1 MKNSKL
7 LMTTIFTHLDG
18 DGVCSASLIKMV
30 KKYSNAQVFFTHPA
44 GLGHDIK
51 KIEDDLIICDIAQ
64 DKRSYNKTY
73 SRLEKISYNH
83 SIHYFDHHSMPKPL
97 PPKVINIHKEGV
109 SATEIVYRYFYHEL
123 PEYADHIVLLG
134 AICDYLDD
142 TSLMQEILHHYER
155 RSLFLDAGLLAQG
168 LMKSNKGSRYDTL
181 RNVVKRLSKGEFPC
195 DIKFLAEGA
204 LKISRREKQIR
215 KKIITLYK
223 TRENLAYII
232 NPPFGSRSKIA
243 YWILGHSGL
252 YLGLTIRHLKSKP
265 NLVDITIR
273 GRNLVDLKII
283 IPPIIEKFDGTAGG
297 HPNALGCRLL
307 KDKLDQ
313 FLEILDIKL
322 SSLQIIP
329 PPAIKD
335 LIPLEN

>member
-1 MKNSKL
+1 
-7 LMTTIFTHLDG
+7 MTIIFTHLDA
-18 DGVCSASLIKMV
+18 DGVCSAALIKMI

-51 KIEDDLIICDIAQ
+51 GVEDDLIICDIAL

-73 SRLEKISYNH
+73 SRLEKISKTY
-83 SIHYFDHHSMPKPL
+83 SIHYFDHHSMPGPL
-97 PPKVINIHKEGV
+97 PPAVINIHNERV

-123 PEYADHIVLLG
+123 PEYADHIALLG
-134 AICDYLDD
+134 AICDYLDN
-142 TSLMQEILHHYER
+142 TPLMQEMLHHYER

-168 LMKSNKGSRYDTL
+168 LMKSNSGSRYDTL

-204 LKISRREKQIR
+204 LKVSRREKEIR

-223 TRENLAYII
+223 KRENFAYII

-252 YLGLTIRHLKSKP
+252 YLGLTIRYLKSKP

-273 GRNLVDLKII
+273 GRYLVDLKMI
-283 IPPIIEKFDGTAGG
+283 IPPIVQKFDGSAGG
-297 HPNALGCRLL
+297 HTNALGCRLL

-313 FLEILDIKL
+313 FLDLLDIKL
-322 SSLQIIP
+322 SNLEIIHP
-329 PPAIKD
+329 PTIKD
-335 LIPLEN
+335 LIPLVDNIYEKN